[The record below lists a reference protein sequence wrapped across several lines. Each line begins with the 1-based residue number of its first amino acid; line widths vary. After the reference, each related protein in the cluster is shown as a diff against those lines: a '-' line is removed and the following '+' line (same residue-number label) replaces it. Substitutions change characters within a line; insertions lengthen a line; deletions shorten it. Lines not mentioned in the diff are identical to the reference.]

1 MRERIRKKERKKKS
15 FSSLRSACV
24 SWPFAGGQGNTKKRD
39 ALSMQKKKEAKI
51 VKKKTRTGRHLH
63 GRGFFRF
70 LFFVQSFFL
79 RRFAYSVAVVNGAAR
94 AKGKKAKQNTNAT
107 AGSKAG
113 RRRSIMTWKS
123 IHRRAFQCTGTL
135 GNGCAVKRS
144 DRVSLKKENGD
155 AHRSTIRNAN
165 EKFFCG
171 RRRWR

>member
-1 MRERIRKKERKKKS
+1 
-15 FSSLRSACV
+15 
-24 SWPFAGGQGNTKKRD
+24 
-39 ALSMQKKKEAKI
+39 MQKKKEAKI

-165 EKFFCG
+165 EKIFCG

>member
-1 MRERIRKKERKKKS
+1 
-15 FSSLRSACV
+15 
-24 SWPFAGGQGNTKKRD
+24 
-39 ALSMQKKKEAKI
+39 MQKKKEAKI

-144 DRVSLKKENGD
+144 DRVSLKKKM
-155 AHRSTIRNAN
+155 ATLTVRRYAMQTK
-165 EKFFCG
+165 KFFVVVDAG
-171 RRRWR
+171 GDLFARKLLE